1 MARNGGVVLG
11 RLRQS
16 FTMIFKNHL
25 RSIIIKMFISMT
37 KSLRRERMFER
48 NYELNLEPDF
58 AVYPPRQSR

>member
-1 MARNGGVVLG
+1 
-11 RLRQS
+11 
-16 FTMIFKNHL
+16 
-25 RSIIIKMFISMT
+25 MFISMT